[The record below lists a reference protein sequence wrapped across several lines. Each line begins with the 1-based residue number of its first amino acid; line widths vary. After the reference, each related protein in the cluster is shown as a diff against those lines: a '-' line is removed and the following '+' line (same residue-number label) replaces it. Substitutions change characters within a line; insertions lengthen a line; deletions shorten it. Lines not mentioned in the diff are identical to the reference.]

1 MRKIKVLEKLKDY
14 KNVMIIL
21 AQFLSF
27 IPSEQFKYINKT
39 PKWIDKIVLKILYE
53 YQINEIITWISD
65 SNKNIIDFLLKR
77 VIQKYKYWI
86 DAGQE
91 LHLIK

>member
-1 MRKIKVLEKLKDY
+1 MIVLLS
-14 KNVMIIL
+14 
-21 AQFLSF
+21 QFLAYV
-27 IPSEQFKYINKT
+27 PVEQYKFINKT
-39 PKWIDKIVLKILYE
+39 PSWVDKIILKILYE
-53 YQINEIITWISD
+53 YQIHEIISWISE
-65 SNKNIIDFLLKR
+65 SPKYIIDFILKR